1 MECGNGVL
9 QGDEECECASGTEC
23 KFCSNCK
30 LEDGKECTPDS
41 AAACCDDEGAFLT
54 TTASCQMPH
63 GARDGYCNR
72 GVCASLTRECK
83 LDFTIGSDTVNLNQ
97 FCGVSTNPCKGK
109 CGSSSAPDTCLD
121 DPDKVTAANTN
132 LEDGAICM
140 VAEGRGE
147 CVSGTC
153 EVKAVC
159 GNGLVQD
166 GEECECQSGETE
178 CR

>member
-1 MECGNGVL
+1 MKCGNGVL

-72 GVCASLTRECK
+72 GVCASLTRTCVIEGVEGTSWEF
-83 LDFTIGSDTVNLNQ
+83 DR
-97 FCGVSTNPCKGK
+97 FCGASGENTCKAQ
-109 CGSSSAPDTCLD
+109 CGSSDCSDSLYDTSRWG
-121 DPDKVTAANTN
+121 N
-132 LEDGAICM
+132 LAIHLKDGAICQQ
-140 VAEGRGE
+140 GTRRGE
-147 CVSGTC
+147 CTAGIC
-153 EVKAVC
+153 AVGVAC
-159 GNGLVQD
+159 GD
-166 GEECECQSGETE
+166 GVLQGAEECECGESGTTE